1 LPVLNGLKSTLT
13 TKRKR
18 ERVRRSSRSNR
29 RSCDRWYPH
38 PHHHRIMIVMI
49 YIKPVF
55 IAAANEK
62 RREKGETG
70 FGV

>member
-1 LPVLNGLKSTLT
+1 
-13 TKRKR
+13 
-18 ERVRRSSRSNR
+18 
-29 RSCDRWYPH
+29 
-38 PHHHRIMIVMI
+38 MIVMI

-55 IAAANEK
+55 SAAAVEK